1 MAKKVIITEDARKDL
16 DRIFLDFSDY
26 SEKYAQLW
34 ADEFFKYIDL
44 LEVNP
49 KMGRIVPEIN
59 SENFREVFVGKYRM
73 IYKVTQDVEIMM
85 LRHSAKPLN
94 L

>member
-1 MAKKVIITEDARKDL
+1 ML
-16 DRIFLDFSDY
+16 SYGLMS
-26 SEKYAQLW
+26 
-34 ADEFFKYIDL
+34 FFKYIDL